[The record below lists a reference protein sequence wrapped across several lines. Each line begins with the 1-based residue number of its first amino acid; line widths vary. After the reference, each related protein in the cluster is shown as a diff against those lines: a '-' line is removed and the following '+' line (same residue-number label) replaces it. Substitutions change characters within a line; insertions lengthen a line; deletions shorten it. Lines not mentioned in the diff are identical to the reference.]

1 MKEEL
6 EQQKA
11 ENERLKKFTETYLS
25 TRDKDTKNNMNYNF
39 DIKANST
46 ATNSSSSSRR
56 KIVNDDMI
64 TIDDHKL
71 NENAIGSSNG
81 GTMRSNSTNS
91 NDRKKESIHD
101 KKIDNEHNTNK
112 SSIDVGFASTCSTS
126 SNDEQLSVKS
136 NHLALSLGLA
146 ADSAISIPKP
156 WMKKSTKSISA
167 TTTSTNKANEQ
178 ADVHVLMKG
187 STNVLLSNSL
197 HFPES
202 EFSSGQSDDIKVTSI
217 EGPNSKYLHPLKN
230 RLEELLRSVKAETT
244 SYSEIRTNIKKRVGR
259 EHQRL

>member
-25 TRDKDTKNNMNYNF
+25 TRDKDAANNMNYNF
-39 DIKANST
+39 VIKANSNT
-46 ATNSSSSSRR
+46 TNSSRR
-56 KIVNDDMI
+56 RIVTDDMI

-71 NENAIGSSNG
+71 NENAIGSSNA
-81 GTMRSNSTNS
+81 GTIRTNNTIS
-91 NDRKKESIHD
+91 NDRKKDSISD
-101 KKIDNEHNTNK
+101 KKIDNEYNANK
-112 SSIDVGFASTCSTS
+112 SSIDMDFSTTTCS
-126 SNDEQLSVKS
+126 DEQLSVKS
-136 NHLALSLGLA
+136 NHLALSLGLV

-156 WMKKSTKSISA
+156 WMKKSTKSASA
-167 TTTSTNKANEQ
+167 ITTNTTKANEQ
-178 ADVHVLMKG
+178 ADVSVLMKG

-197 HFPES
+197 PFPES
-202 EFSSGQSDDIKVTSI
+202 GESDDIKVTSI

-259 EHQRL
+259 EQRL